1 MLNNLRQFRAY
12 AVQESAE
19 ELERLQLALHTARL
33 ALEAERAAAGGL
45 AEELR
50 AAYSRAAVFEGLL
63 AETSTAADDEIS
75 QLKRVR
81 LYRTLC
87 LLWACLLMSPFL
99 PEL

>member
-1 MLNNLRQFRAY
+1 MWNEFHHIRAY

-19 ELERLQLALHTARL
+19 EVERLQLAVHTARL
-33 ALEAERAAAGGL
+33 ALEAERAAAAGL

-50 AAYSRAAVFEGLL
+50 AAHSRAAVFEGLL

-81 LYRTLC
+81 LHRTHC
-87 LLWACLLMSPFL
+87 LP
-99 PEL
+99 

>member
-1 MLNNLRQFRAY
+1 M
-12 AVQESAE
+12 
-19 ELERLQLALHTARL
+19 ERLQLALHTARL
-33 ALEAERAAAGGL
+33 ALQAERAAAAGL

-81 LYRTLC
+81 LCRTHWAR
-87 LLWACLLMSPFL
+87 LLTSPFL
-99 PEL
+99 PDAHAV